1 MLDQPINVLS
11 WNIRG
16 LNDPAHRSTVNE
28 MIVASLCHLVCLQEM
43 KLDSVDRFTTAFLG
57 GNRLNGTRGGI
68 LLLWDNL
75 CVDVGDIT
83 CSTYCLLAMIHVKG
97 TETHFKLT
105 TVYGPINSASKDA
118 FFMELIAQNMPNGVM
133 WLATGDINKIHRAR
147 DKNKGN
153 VNRSRINRF
162 RAALHT

>member
-1 MLDQPINVLS
+1 
-11 WNIRG
+11 
-16 LNDPAHRSTVNE
+16 
-28 MIVASLCHLVCLQEM
+28 
-43 KLDSVDRFTTAFLG
+43 
-57 GNRLNGTRGGI
+57 
-68 LLLWDNL
+68 
-75 CVDVGDIT
+75 
-83 CSTYCLLAMIHVKG
+83 MIHVKG